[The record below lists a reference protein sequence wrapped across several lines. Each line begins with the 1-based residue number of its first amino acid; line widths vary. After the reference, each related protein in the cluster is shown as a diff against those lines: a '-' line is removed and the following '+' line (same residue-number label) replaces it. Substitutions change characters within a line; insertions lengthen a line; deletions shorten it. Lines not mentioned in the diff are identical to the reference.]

1 MDALNKH
8 WYRVEGLR
16 LGLRNHVDIHRHIYR
31 GRVWYVVQ
39 DHASGRFFR
48 FSPDAYRYIGQLNGE
63 KTLEEIWQGVEEST
77 NHSET
82 HDLLDNEDDSEAG
95 QKQSQE
101 KEQADEAV
109 QKTSKGDLIRLLS
122 QFYRADL
129 LIGDVMPDTREL
141 INRSQTLR
149 EKQRVQKFRSP
160 IAVRVPLF
168 DPNRFLNATWP
179 VMRHLFSWKGFVFWL
194 FAMVYGAILLSTHWQ
209 EFSTDVFG
217 KVLSANNILLLIV
230 LFPIVKFLHEF
241 GHAYVIKALRG
252 EVHEMG
258 VIFLIFMPVMY
269 VDASSSSSN
278 KNKYER
284 ALVGAA
290 GMFIELFVAVLAL
303 VIWAQAEPGLIKAIA
318 YNVVLIAGV
327 STLFFNAN
335 PLVRFDGYYILSD
348 LIEIPNL
355 ASRSTQYLAYLY
367 QKNILRLPN
376 ITAPDTAVGEPKWLV
391 FYAVAAFFYRLFII
405 VAILSILIDQY
416 FFFGVIM
423 AVWAFALMVVTPIYK
438 GLTYLFSNSRLQGYR
453 SKAILNTGIL
463 MAFMAI
469 LFAIPIPFSVV
480 SEGVIWVDRQAW
492 VRNQTEGFVQEFDVK
507 IQAPVTTGQ
516 RIAQLNNQTFTAQLE
531 RLRLSLD
538 ELYAQYDALKQVD
551 RVQAKLI
558 QNQIRTLQKRLL
570 EFQVREN
577 ALTIKSQFDGQ
588 FIRTTN
594 DDMKATFLPKGSLLG
609 FVAGDDQTIVRVVI
623 KQADI
628 GLIRNE
634 LEKIEV
640 RFADDIKQ
648 VISAEILREI
658 PSASQ
663 TLPSLALSSEGG
675 GSIVLDPAS
684 GASSDP
690 SSFQSF
696 FQIDLKINERFE
708 SIRYGGRVYAKFAFK
723 NRSLFEQ
730 IYRPIKQ
737 TFLSK
742 LV

>member
-8 WYRVEGLR
+8 WYRVKDLR
-16 LGLRNHVDIHRHIYR
+16 LGLRSHVDIHRHTYR
-31 GRVWYVVQ
+31 GRIWYVVQ
-39 DHASGRFFR
+39 DHVSGRFFR

-63 KTLEEIWQGVEEST
+63 KTLDEIWLEEAANRS
-77 NHSET
+77 
-82 HDLLDNEDDSEAG
+82 NEQQVD
-95 QKQSQE
+95 QE
-101 KEQADEAV
+101 VEQAQMLGTDQGAA
-109 QKTSKGDLIRLLS
+109 QQTTKGDLIRLLS

-141 INRSQTLR
+141 INRSQTLQ
-149 EKQRVQKFRSP
+149 EKQRAQKFRSP

-179 VMRHLFSWKGFVFWL
+179 VMRHLFSWKGFVLWL
-194 FAMVYGAILLSTHWQ
+194 FAMVYGGIVLTTHWQ

-217 KVLSANNILLLIV
+217 KALSTSNILLLIV
-230 LFPIVKFLHEF
+230 LFPVVKFLHEF
-241 GHAYVIKALRG
+241 GHAYVIKAMRG

-290 GMFIELFVAVLAL
+290 GMFIELFVAVIAL
-303 VIWAQAEPGLIKAIA
+303 VVWSQAEPGLIKAIA

-355 ASRSTQYLAYLY
+355 ASRSTQYVAYLY
-367 QKNILRLPN
+367 QKSILRLPN
-376 ITAPDTAVGEPKWLV
+376 VTAPDTAPGESKWLV
-391 FYAVAAFFYRLFII
+391 FYAIAAFFYRLFII

-423 AVWAFALMVVTPIYK
+423 AIWAFVLMVVAPVYK
-438 GLTYLFSNSRLQGYR
+438 GLAYLFQSNRLQGYR
-453 SKAILNTGIL
+453 SRAILNTGLLIAL
-463 MAFMAI
+463 LAG
-469 LFAIPIPFSVV
+469 LFSIPIPFSVI

-492 VRNQTEGFVQEFDVK
+492 VRNQTEGFVQEFDVQV
-507 IQAPVTTGQ
+507 QAPVTTGQ
-516 RIAQLNNQTFTAQLE
+516 RIAQLNNQTFTAQLQ
-531 RLRLSLD
+531 RLKLSLD

-551 RVQAKLI
+551 RVQANLI
-558 QNQIRTLQKRLL
+558 QNQIQTLQNRLL
-570 EFQVREN
+570 EFQARERE
-577 ALTIKSQFDGQ
+577 LTIESQFDGQ
-588 FIRTTN
+588 FIRVTH
-594 DDMKATFLPKGSLLG
+594 DDMKDTFLPKGSLLG

-623 KQADI
+623 QQADI

-634 LEKIEV
+634 LQRIEV
-640 RFADDIKQ
+640 RFADDIQQ
-648 VISAEILREI
+648 VVSADILREI

-675 GSIVLDPAS
+675 GRIVLDPAS

-696 FQIDLKINERFE
+696 FQIDLKIHEQFE
-708 SIRYGGRVYAKFAFK
+708 SVRYGGRVYAKFAFK
-723 NRSLFEQ
+723 KRSLFAQ
-730 IYRPIKQ
+730 IYRPLKQ